1 MMKANHQREFLRA
14 FQGYYHHLEYRKR
27 QATTKAPKQRTIT
40 QGWGLEAMPV
50 VGPQLPASLEDVQGP
65 FKQLEISPAY
75 IASAFLHSMAP
86 EIDLAERSMAAVD
99 AEYVSAAHCSI
110 KKGLDFSNTDSILVT
125 EDVLLGS
132 LWLHTLTAL
141 LLN

>member
-14 FQGYYHHLEYRKR
+14 FQGYYHHLEHRKGR
-27 QATTKAPKQRTIT
+27 ATTKAQPQQRKIT
-40 QGWGLEAMPV
+40 QNLRLEATPV

-86 EIDLAERSMAAVD
+86 EINLAERSMAAID

-110 KKGLDFSNTDSILVT
+110 GQYLTKTDNIHPCRNIFPKYIVDAKL
-125 EDVLLGS
+125 
-132 LWLHTLTAL
+132 
-141 LLN
+141 